1 MKEFDEGIYKLQK
14 LDYDVGFEWPKP
26 LRVKNTLY
34 ARIKFP
40 DSLEV
45 ERGSRHDKL
54 SAKIKGGGRLTCAF
68 WRLYGSL

>member
-54 SAKIKGGGRLTCAF
+54 RA
-68 WRLYGSL
+68 